1 MVLSPANS
9 AAQPV
14 SASSPASRL
23 LPEFNPNLCHGPLQ
37 QPLSHLPAFC
47 LTPFPPS
54 LCKLQSKIIA
64 TSLALSFSS
73 ILFFFTW
80 KMSLSAL
87 RWEPPRLGLS
97 TVSSVSNT
105 YPTSLCP
112 ILHFSAQVTLPII
125 TPSFPFVPKLGTC
138 PFSFLN

>member
-1 MVLSPANS
+1 MEERKKLVPFQLLYFFLEQRTIPFRLVLSPANS
-9 AAQPV
+9 AAHPV

-64 TSLALSFSS
+64 TSLCHF
-73 ILFFFTW
+73 
-80 KMSLSAL
+80 
-87 RWEPPRLGLS
+87 P
-97 TVSSVSNT
+97 VSSSS
-105 YPTSLCP
+105 SLGKCP
-112 ILHFSAQVTLPII
+112 LVLCVGSLQGWVSAQFPPSQIPIPP
-125 TPSFPFVPKLGTC
+125 PSVPSSTSQLR
-138 PFSFLN
+138 